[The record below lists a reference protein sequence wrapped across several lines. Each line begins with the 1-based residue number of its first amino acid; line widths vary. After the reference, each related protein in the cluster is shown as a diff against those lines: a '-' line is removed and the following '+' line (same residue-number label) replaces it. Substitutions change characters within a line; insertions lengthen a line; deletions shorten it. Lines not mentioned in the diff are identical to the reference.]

1 MRAALIALCL
11 LLAAGPCQAQKI
23 YRWVGAD
30 GKVKYG
36 DMPPSTAKDVQP
48 FDKRIGTTAAA
59 PAAAAAAAAPTD
71 EQELARRQ
79 TCTTKAAQLKS
90 FSNATKLIE
99 TDALGRKREYTA
111 EERKL
116 LVERTQAELD
126 SQCADLAQP

>member
-1 MRAALIALCL
+1 MRAALVALCL

-48 FDKRIGTTAAA
+48 FDKRIGPTAAT
-59 PAAAAAAAAPTD
+59 PAAAPTD
-71 EQELARRQ
+71 EQEIARQQ
-79 TCTTKAAQLKS
+79 TCTTKAAQLKT
-90 FSNATKLIE
+90 FQNASKLIE
-99 TDALGRKREYTA
+99 KDSLGREREYTA

>member
-36 DMPPSTAKDVQP
+36 DMPPSTATDVQP
-48 FDKRIGTTAAA
+48 FDKRIGTTTAV
-59 PAAAAAAAAPTD
+59 PAAAATAATD
-71 EQELARRQ
+71 EQVLARRQ

-116 LVERTQAELD
+116 LVERTRAELD